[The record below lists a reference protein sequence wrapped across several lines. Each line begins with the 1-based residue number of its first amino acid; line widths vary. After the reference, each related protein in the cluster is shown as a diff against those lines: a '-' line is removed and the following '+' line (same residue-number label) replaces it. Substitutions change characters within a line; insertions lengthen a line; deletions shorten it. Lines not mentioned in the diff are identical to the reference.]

1 MQGVPSKMSPS
12 PAPPPPTKIVAV
24 HVNYRSRAAE
34 RGATPSYP
42 SYFLKPP
49 STISGEGE
57 TVERPQGCELLG
69 FEGEIA
75 VVIGRT
81 ARRVDAGEA
90 WSFVSHVA
98 AANDMGVYD
107 LRYAD
112 RGSNVHSKGWD
123 GCTPLG
129 PLADAA
135 GLDPTAL
142 RIVTR
147 VNGTVVQEGRTDEV
161 LFPLPALVADVSCT
175 MTLEPGDILLTGTPA
190 GSRPIDP
197 GDVVEVELSGPSGV
211 LSSVRTT
218 IATSDE
224 PLSTIGPAPRVTP
237 ADRAAALGV
246 TAPRP
251 IELTDELRRAL
262 NSVSTATLTSQLQR
276 RGIRSTYFTGLR
288 PLQPGHRLLGY
299 AYTLRYVPQR
309 EDLLDRLQAGLNA
322 QKRAVESIGP
332 DEVLVIEAREADGA
346 GTIGD
351 ILAMRAFQRGAAGVI
366 TDGCVR
372 DSPSVAR
379 MQWPVYARA
388 PHAATLGRLHL
399 PLDTN
404 IPIACAG
411 VLVMPGDLVVG
422 DDEGAM
428 VLPAALA
435 EEVARDAV
443 VQEEQETFALERVTA
458 GESIIGLY
466 PLADSR
472 RPDFEAWRSHRPS

>member
-1 MQGVPSKMSPS
+1 VT
-12 PAPPPPTKIVAV
+12 PPPPTKIVAV

-42 SYFLKPP
+42 SYFFKPP
-49 STISGEGE
+49 SSISGDGA
-57 TVERPQGCELLG
+57 TVERPHGCELLAY
-69 FEGEIA
+69 EGEIA
-75 VVIGRT
+75 VVIGRR
-81 ARRVDAGEA
+81 ARRVDAAEA
-90 WSFVSHVA
+90 WSHVSHVA
-98 AANDMGVYD
+98 AANDLGVYD

-129 PLADAA
+129 PLADAT
-135 GLDPTAL
+135 GLDPAAL

-147 VNGTVVQEGRTDEV
+147 VNGTVVQEGRTDEL
-161 LFPLPALVADVSCT
+161 LFSLPALVADVSST

-190 GSRPIDP
+190 GSRPIEP
-197 GDVVEVELSGPSGV
+197 GDVVEVELSGAAGP
-211 LSSVRTT
+211 LSTVRTT
-218 IATSDE
+218 IGASTE
-224 PLSTIGPAPRVTP
+224 PLSAIGPVPKVTA
-237 ADRAAALGV
+237 ADRAAALGT
-246 TAPRP
+246 TAPQP

-262 NSVSTATLTSQLQR
+262 TSVSTATLTSQLQR

-288 PLQPGHRLLGY
+288 PLQPGRRLLGY

-309 EDLLDRLQAGLNA
+309 EDLLDQLQAGLNA

-332 DEVLVIEAREADGA
+332 DEVLVIEAREQDGA

-351 ILAMRAFQRGAAGVI
+351 ILAMRAFQRGAAGIV

-372 DSPSVAR
+372 DSPSLGR
-379 MQWPVYARA
+379 MEMPVYARA

-399 PLDTN
+399 PLDAN
-404 IPIACAG
+404 VPIACAG

-458 GESIIGLY
+458 GESIVGLY
-466 PLADSR
+466 PLADAR
-472 RPDFEAWRSHRPS
+472 RSDFETWRSHRDSS

>member
-1 MQGVPSKMSPS
+1 MSS
-12 PAPPPPTKIVAV
+12 PPAPTKIVAV

-34 RGATPSYP
+34 RGSTPSYP

-49 STISGEGE
+49 STISGDGD
-57 TVERPQGCELLG
+57 TVERPQGCELLAY
-69 FEGEIA
+69 EGEIA
-75 VVIGRT
+75 LVIGRT
-81 ARRVDAGEA
+81 TRRVVAAEA
-90 WSFVSHVA
+90 WSYVSHVA
-98 AANDMGVYD
+98 AANDLGVYD

-129 PLADAA
+129 PPATAV
-135 GLDPTAL
+135 GLDPAAL

-147 VNGTVVQEGRTDEV
+147 VNGAVVQEGRTDEL
-161 LFPLPALVADVSCT
+161 LFSLPALVADVSST
-175 MTLEPGDILLTGTPA
+175 MTLEAGDLLLTGTPA
-190 GSRPIDP
+190 GSRPIEP
-197 GDVVEVELSGPSGV
+197 GDAVEVELSGPSGV
-211 LSSVRTT
+211 LSCVRTT
-218 IATSDE
+218 IGASDE
-224 PLSTIGPAPRVTP
+224 PPSAIGPAPRATA
-237 ADRAAALGV
+237 ADRAAALGA

-262 NSVSTATLTSQLQR
+262 SSVSTATLTSQLQR
-276 RGIRSTYFTGLR
+276 RSIRSTYFTGLR
-288 PLQPGHRLLGY
+288 PLQTGRRLLGY

-332 DEVLVIEAREADGA
+332 DEVLVIEAREEDGA

-351 ILAMRAFQRGAAGVI
+351 ILAMRAFQRGAAGVV

-372 DSPSVAR
+372 DSPSVGR
-379 MQWPVYARA
+379 MELPVYARA

-404 IPIACAG
+404 VPIACAG

-435 EEVARDAV
+435 AEVARDAV
-443 VQEEQETFALERVTA
+443 VQEEQEAFALERVTA
-458 GESIIGLY
+458 GESIVGLY
-466 PLADSR
+466 PLADAR
-472 RPDFEAWRSHRPS
+472 RPDFEAWRSRRPS